1 MNSALILEQNIKNKI
16 ILISKILLTE
26 ENFQKSP
33 STALVVW
40 EINDSEPNVQ
50 FYIIMLMIIAHERPR
65 KNQPTGAGIEDPPP
79 IPLPHPPLPSTWAG
93 WSSAHILYLVGVAC
107 QQPRLPLSVSIYI
120 YVCSFR
126 KYDKRRRGY

>member
-16 ILISKILLTE
+16 IWISKILLTE

-79 IPLPHPPLPSTWAG
+79 QSPSPSTPSLHVSWMKLRPHLV
-93 WSSAHILYLVGVAC
+93 SSGRGLSTAPPSTLCIYLYICMFV
-107 QQPRLPLSVSIYI
+107 
-120 YVCSFR
+120 
-126 KYDKRRRGY
+126 